1 MIVTKGK
8 ISEAVIIKF
17 NEAASIPSHDNMIK
31 VVFCAKISSRK
42 HHVGLQYAPNNV
54 KVGDFVNYDNG
65 ICNYIKAKVMAI
77 RF

>member
-8 ISEAVIIKF
+8 INEAVRIKF
-17 NEAASIPSHDNMIK
+17 TEAASIPSHDNMMK
-31 VVFCAKISSRK
+31 VVFCAKISLRK
-42 HHVGLQYAPNNV
+42 YHVGLQYAANHV

-65 ICNYIKAKVMAI
+65 TCNYIRAEVMAI